1 MKKRLA
7 YRGSIFTFKG
17 TATLDNLPRKKDDLS
32 DHYLYIEDGVLL
44 VEDGLIKKVGDYN
57 ELKGEINDIE
67 IIDYKGK
74 IITPGFIDTH
84 IHAAQSGIVAA
95 YGEKLLEWLNNY
107 VFPFESGYKDEE
119 VARKD
124 LNFFLDHLI
133 QNGTTTACAFGPLFY
148 NATDIFF
155 TEIDKRNMRFITGN
169 ILMDTNSPE
178 YFMLSTKDNYDNAK
192 KLIEKWHNKNRIH
205 YSLCPRFALSCSEE
219 MLELS
224 GDLKKQYPDIYLQT
238 HLDENLNEIKEVKRI
253 FPWSKH
259 YLDVYDRYNLVT
271 DRSVFGHCIHTT
283 DAELELFKASQ
294 AIIAWCPISNNFL
307 GSGLFDFKRTSKF
320 TENITLATD
329 MGGGNTFSMF
339 AVMDDAY
346 KVCML
351 QSYKLP
357 SMIRWYLATL
367 GSAKALKI
375 ADKIGSL
382 EPGKEADFIVIDPQ
396 ASPILKYRS
405 AQVNDIFELLFILM
419 TLADDRQIKAT
430 YILGN
435 CAYEAD
441 S

>member
-1 MKKRLA
+1 MKEKTA
-7 YRGSIFTFKG
+7 YRGSIFTFKQS
-17 TATLDNLPRKKDDLS
+17 ATLYNIPRKKSDPS
-32 DHYLYIEDGVLL
+32 DHFLYIEDGVLM
-44 VEDGLIKKVGDYN
+44 VEDGIIKKVGDYSKLKN
-57 ELKGEINDIE
+57 EIDGIKVV
-67 IIDYKGK
+67 DYKDK
-74 IITPGFIDTH
+74 LITPGFIDTH
-84 IHAAQSGIVAA
+84 IHAAQSGVVAA

-107 VFPFESGYKDEE
+107 VFPFESTYEHQEAAK
-119 VARKD
+119 KD
-124 LNFFLDHLI
+124 LNFFLDQLI

-148 NATDIFF
+148 EATDIFF

-169 ILMDTNSPE
+169 ILMNINSPD
-178 YFMLSTKDNYDNAK
+178 YFRLSTKENYDNAERLVK
-192 KLIEKWHNKNRIH
+192 KWHNKNRLH

-224 GDLKKQYPDIYLQT
+224 GQLKKQYPDIYLQT
-238 HLDENLNEIKEVKRI
+238 HLDENLNEIKEVKKI

-271 DRSVFGHCIHTT
+271 DRSIFGHCIHTT
-283 DAELELFKASQ
+283 DEELALFKASQ

-307 GSGLFDFKRTSKF
+307 GSGLFDFDRTSRF

-329 MGGGNTFSMF
+329 VGAGNTFSMF

-357 SMIRWYLATL
+357 SMLRWFMATL
-367 GSAKALKI
+367 GTAKALKI
-375 ADKIGSL
+375 SDKVGSL
-382 EPGKEADFIVIDPQ
+382 ESGKEADFIVIDPQ

-405 AQVNDIFELLFILM
+405 SQVNDIFELLFILM

-435 CAYEAD
+435 CAYESD
-441 S
+441 L